1 MSSED
6 KNLTILSSKSD
17 WEKWLR
23 PIRSKAR
30 GTEVWDYINPD
41 LIMPANGAA
50 RASKEELA
58 AGGKTYSRRLI
69 KPEVPQKRADK
80 SEVEIAFRH
89 ETYKQDMDD
98 YDKINRA
105 NLAAI
110 REHIFR
116 TIDQSANLLIE
127 DKASNKW
134 TALKARPAGKK
145 QFNAWIKGWIE
156 TYNRARQYQLPRISS
171 DEKYAILDFM
181 SPADSLVLSN
191 LTALA
196 CSGALTPGACSQ
208 VGTVTKRERSFVEL
222 ITKFENSTKAKH
234 GGSVYATL
242 GGDNA
247 DLNGS
252 NQSNLNNN
260 KLKRCWCGE
269 LRSVYDCWEKYAY
282 LNEQIYEDN
291 WTLDLKIIKKV
302 TEAAASR
309 KSLKTFMDKHKKE
322 DRPKASVNVNAVFR
336 TSSDDDP
343 LVDSVIY
350 NSGATESISNSM
362 DRIEDFKLERICIKG
377 FRGDLWAEGR
387 GTMVV

>member
-17 WEKWLR
+17 WERWLR

-30 GTEVWDYINPD
+30 GTEVWDFINPD

-58 AGGKTYSRRLI
+58 AGGKTYGRRLV
-69 KPEVPQKRADK
+69 KPEVPQKRADE
-80 SEVEIAFRH
+80 SEEEMAFRR

-98 YDKINRA
+98 YKIDRA

-110 REHIFR
+110 REYIFQ

-127 DKASNKW
+127 DKASVYDILSELQRRYKPDTSREHFDIWNEW
-134 TALKARPAGKK
+134 TALKAGPAGKK

-156 TYNRARQYQLPRISS
+156 TYNRARQYQLPGIGS
-171 DEKYAILDFM
+171 DEKYAMLDFM
-181 SPADSLVLSN
+181 HAIEETHERFYSTWFEAITND
-191 LTALA
+191 
-196 CSGALTPGACSQ
+196 
-208 VGTVTKRERSFVEL
+208 RERSFVEL

-242 GGDNA
+242 RGDNA
-247 DLNGS
+247 GSNGS
-252 NQSNLNNN
+252 NQGNPNNN
-260 KLKRCWCGE
+260 KPKRCWCGE
-269 LRSVYDCWEKYAY
+269 LRSVHDRWEKCAY
-282 LNEQIYEDN
+282 LNEQIREDN
-291 WTLDLKIIKKV
+291 WTPDPKIIKKV
-302 TEAAASR
+302 TEASASR

-336 TSSDDDP
+336 TSGNNDL
-343 LVDSVIY
+343 LVDSVIHD
-350 NSGATESISNSM
+350 SGATESIY
-362 DRIEDFKLERICIKG
+362 L
-377 FRGDLWAEGR
+377 
-387 GTMVV
+387 